1 MTRSTMREHIFKL
14 LFRAPFID
22 NKDEYEEQINLYFA
36 DADMVDASYLKEEEY
51 NYIKDKILY
60 QRAGQQAVLEKQSF
74 LL

>member
-36 DADMVDASYLKEEEY
+36 DADMVDACLLYTSYRWDY
-51 NYIKDKILY
+51 TGGYGY
-60 QRAGQQAVLEKQSF
+60 T
-74 LL
+74 